1 MIISHDFFGGIVNSK
16 KLSSLIICHSIFE
29 KLEVGTVRNVMFM
42 LQTQNKSISLPP
54 LINKILK
61 PKTSKY
67 DKEKNITSVVLCLS
81 GLFLK

>member
-1 MIISHDFFGGIVNSK
+1 MIISHDFLGGIVNSK

-54 LINKILK
+54 LN
-61 PKTSKY
+61 
-67 DKEKNITSVVLCLS
+67 
-81 GLFLK
+81 

>member
-1 MIISHDFFGGIVNSK
+1 MIISHDFFLGIVNSK

-54 LINKILK
+54 LN
-61 PKTSKY
+61 
-67 DKEKNITSVVLCLS
+67 
-81 GLFLK
+81 